1 MFSSHISEYVYFFIN
16 HSKLLE
22 MRISF
27 IKLLPILF
35 AVIIQATAFGQS
47 AHYSISGKVTDAQ
60 SNPLSGATVKIKDTF
75 TGAITNVNGDFFLK
89 SVPNGTITLAVSY
102 IGFATQT
109 KELKITGNV
118 SGITFKMVEETLIAK
133 DFVVTANKTNDKTPM
148 AVQNLDSMYLANN
161 NLGQDLSI
169 VMEHAT
175 SVVSTSDA
183 GNGVGY
189 TAMRIRGS
197 DATRVNVTIN
207 GIPLNNPESQGTFFV
222 NMPDFTS
229 SVNTIEIQRGVG
241 TSTNGAASFGGSV
254 NINTTELQKEAYGKY
269 AFGMGSFNTLKNT
282 LAFGTG
288 LTKNGFAF
296 DGRLSLIS
304 SDGYIDRAS
313 SDLKSYYAKGGYY
326 GKKFSAKFITFG
338 GNERTYQAWNGVPLD
353 SINGESSRK
362 FNKYDYPDQVDDYT
376 QTHYQLHLN
385 YAINSNWKANV
396 SGFYILGKGFYEQY
410 KGTEYNGSKRQ
421 KFTDYGLQ
429 NVIIGGDTI
438 TKTNLVRRRW
448 LDNTF
453 AGGIF
458 NFNYTKNKLDM
469 VFGGGYNQYEGYHY
483 GEIIWAEYASGMNK
497 DQRYYDNKG
506 VKKDLNF
513 YTKATYAVNDKLQ
526 VYGDIQYRKVDYLV
540 TGIDN
545 DLRTLS
551 VDTTL
556 QFINPKAGLTFD
568 LNNESRV
575 YGSFAV
581 ANHEPNRSDYID
593 AKPGVIPSP
602 ETMYDYE
609 LGYKYAKNKF
619 SASAN
624 GYYMDYR
631 DQLVLTGAI
640 NDVGGAVRQNVA
652 NSYRMGIELELG
664 YRITKELTWSV
675 NGTFS
680 QNKIKEYTQFV
691 DNWAGEQSQYKL
703 TNTDIAFSPNIIAGS
718 LISYKRTLFTTTDE
732 IGIALISKY
741 VGEQYFDN
749 TKSNERKLDG
759 YFTNDVRLTYVL
771 SNFGINK
778 LSFNFTAKNVFNT
791 LYVNNAWSYT
801 FESPGYD
808 PSADDI
814 YVNKSSKTDAYNMAG
829 YFPQAGVNFLLGLT
843 LDF

>member
-1 MFSSHISEYVYFFIN
+1 
-16 HSKLLE
+16 
-22 MRISF
+22 MRISI
-27 IKLLPILF
+27 IKFLPILF
-35 AVIIQATAFGQS
+35 AVIFQTAVFGQS
-47 AHYSISGKVTDAQ
+47 YEYSVSGKVTDIN
-60 SNPLSGATVKIKDTF
+60 SNPLVGATVKIKDTY
-75 TGAITNVNGDFFLK
+75 TGAITNSQGEYLIRSTGQD
-89 SVPNGTITLAVSY
+89 TLTLEVSY
-102 IGFATQT
+102 VGFATQLR
-109 KELKITGNV
+109 KLRLVANV
-118 SGITFKMVEETLIAK
+118 ENESFQLVEGTVMAK
-133 DFVVTANKTNDKTPM
+133 DFVVIANKANDKTPM
-148 AVQNLDSMYLANN
+148 AVQNLDSSYLSDN

-222 NMPDFTS
+222 NLPDLTS
-229 SVNTIEIQRGVG
+229 SVDDIQIQRGVG
-241 TSTNGAASFGGSV
+241 TSTNGAASFGGSI

-269 AFGMGSFNTLKNT
+269 AFGMGSFGTLKNT

-288 LTKNGFAF
+288 LTKTGFAF

-304 SDGYIDRAS
+304 SDGYIDRAA
-313 SDLKSYYAKGGYY
+313 SDLKSYYVKGGYY
-326 GKKFSAKFITFG
+326 GKKFSAKLITFG

-362 FNKYDYPDQVDDYT
+362 FNKYDYADQVDDYT

-385 YAINSNWKANV
+385 YVINSNWKANV

-410 KGTEYNGSKRQ
+410 KGTEYNGGGRQ
-421 KFTDYGLQ
+421 KFADYGLQ
-429 NVIIGGDTI
+429 DLIIGGDTI

-458 NFNYTKNKLDM
+458 NFNYTKDKLN
-469 VFGGGYNQYEGYHY
+469 VVIGGGYNQYEGIHY
-483 GEIIWAEYASGMNK
+483 GEIIWAEYASGMDK

-506 VKKDLNF
+506 IKKDFNI
-513 YTKATYAVNDKLQ
+513 YTKATYAITNDLQ
-526 VYGDIQYRKVDYLV
+526 VYGDIQYRSIDYLV

-545 DLRTLS
+545 DQRPLD

-556 QFINPKAGLTFD
+556 QFINPKAGLTYEI
-568 LNNESRV
+568 NNESRV
-575 YGSFAV
+575 YASFAV

-593 AKPGVIPSP
+593 AAPGVTPMP

-609 LGYKYAKNKF
+609 FGYKYAKSKF
-619 SASAN
+619 SVMAN
-624 GYYMDYR
+624 AYYMNYI

-640 NDVGGAVRQNVA
+640 NDVGGAVRQNVK
-652 NSYRMGIELELG
+652 NSYRTGLELEVG

-680 QNKIKEYTQFV
+680 QNKIKEYTQLV
-691 DNWAGEQSQYKL
+691 DNWDYYDGSTEPSQYEETIK
-703 TNTDIAFSPNIIAGS
+703 NADIAFSPSIIAGS
-718 LISYKRTLFTTTDE
+718 LISYKRSLFTKSDQV
-732 IGIALISKY
+732 GIALITKY

-749 TKSNERKLDG
+749 TQNSNRKLDA
-759 YFTNDVRLTYVL
+759 YLTNDIRLTYVV
-771 SNFGINK
+771 STIGIK
-778 LSFNFTAKNVFNT
+778 TLSFNFTAKNVLNS

-801 FESPGYD
+801 FHD
-808 PSADDI
+808 PSNWSDGDI
-814 YVNKSSKTDAYNMAG
+814 YVNDVDDTGRKQMVG
-829 YFPQAGVNFLLGLT
+829 YFPQAGKNFLLGLT

>member
-1 MFSSHISEYVYFFIN
+1 
-16 HSKLLE
+16 

-27 IKLLPILF
+27 IKLVPILV
-35 AVIIQATAFGQS
+35 AVIFQLTVFGQTTNHS
-47 AHYSISGKVTDAQ
+47 VSGKVTDAN
-60 SNPLSGATVKIKDTF
+60 SNPLSGATVKIKETF
-75 TGAITNVNGDFFLK
+75 TGAITNVNGAFFLK
-89 SVPNGTITLAVSY
+89 SVPEGTITLEVSY
-102 IGFATQT
+102 IGFTTQT
-109 KELKITGNV
+109 KEVNV
-118 SGITFKMVEETLIAK
+118 TNTLENLVFKMTEGTVMAK

-148 AVQNLDSMYLANN
+148 AVQNLDSMYLSNN

-183 GNGVGY
+183 GNGIGY

-207 GIPLNNPESQGTFFV
+207 GVPLNNPESQGTFFV

-229 SVNTIEIQRGVG
+229 SVDDIEIQRGVG
-241 TSTNGAASFGGSV
+241 TSTNGAASFGGSI
-254 NINTTELQKEAYGKY
+254 NINTTELQKEAYGMY
-269 AFGMGSFNTLKNT
+269 SFGMGSFATLKNT
-282 LAFGTG
+282 LSFGTG
-288 LTKNGFAF
+288 LTKTGFAF
-296 DGRLSLIS
+296 DGRLSLIK
-304 SDGYIDRAS
+304 SDGYIDRAA

-385 YAINSNWKANV
+385 YVINSNWKANV

-410 KGTEYNGSKRQ
+410 KGTEYNGGGREE
-421 KFTDYGLQ
+421 FADYGLQ
-429 NVIIGGDTI
+429 DVIIGDSTFSE
-438 TKTNLVRRRW
+438 TNLVRRRW

-458 NFNYTKNKLDM
+458 NFNYSQDKLD
-469 VFGGGYNQYEGYHY
+469 VVIGGGYNQYEGIHY
-483 GEIIWAEYASGMNK
+483 GEIIWAEYASGMDK

-506 VKKDLNF
+506 VKKDFNM
-513 YTKATYAVNDKLQ
+513 YTKATYAVNDQLQ
-526 VYGDIQYRKVDYLV
+526 VYGDIQYRSVDYLV

-545 DLRTLS
+545 DQRPLS

-556 QFINPKAGLTFD
+556 QFINPKAGLTYD

-575 YGSFAV
+575 FASFAV

-593 AKPGVIPSP
+593 AKPGVTPMP

-619 SASAN
+619 SANAN

-664 YRITKELTWSV
+664 YRITKELTWSI

-680 QNKIKEYTQFV
+680 QNRIKEYTQFV
-691 DNWAGEQSQYKL
+691 DNWDYYEGSTEPAQYEKKI
-703 TNTDIAFSPNIIAGS
+703 NNADIAFSPSIIAGS
-718 LISYKRTLFTTTDE
+718 LISYRRPLLTKTDE
-732 IGIALISKY
+732 IGIALITKY

-749 TKSNERKLDG
+749 TMSSQRKLDG
-759 YFTNDVRLTYVL
+759 YLTNDIRLTYVI
-771 SNFGINK
+771 SNFGVNK
-778 LSFNFTAKNVFNT
+778 LSFNFTAKNVLNT
-791 LYVNNAWSYT
+791 MYVNNAWSYT
-801 FESPGYD
+801 FQD
-808 PSADDI
+808 PSNWSDYDENKIYINDVDDTGRKQM
-814 YVNKSSKTDAYNMAG
+814 VG
-829 YFPQAGVNFLLGLT
+829 YFPQAGINWMMGLT
-843 LDF
+843 LKF